1 MPTVRSAP
9 PGAAPRIRAVP
20 AVTRAVAILRLL
32 GRTPEPLGVKAIA
45 QSLDLV
51 TSTCLHILRALVVE
65 ELVKVDPVTKRYALG
80 MGMLLLARSVLGSAS
95 FANLA
100 QPTLDRLARDWE
112 VTAIGVEVGGLDQMI
127 VLALSRSSIPF
138 SLHVDVGSRF
148 PALISATGRLAAAF
162 GGHSWKEIEKR
173 FRTLRWQR
181 PPDFEAWR
189 REVELAR
196 KRGYSIDRRN
206 YIAGVTLIAVP
217 VLDAGGRLTH
227 TLVAAGMAEQLDN
240 ARCQA
245 LAQVMRADAA
255 RIAALLA
262 APAGE
267 PR

>member
-1 MPTVRSAP
+1 MLTALSAP
-9 PGAAPRIRAVP
+9 VRAAPRIRAVP

-32 GRTPEPLGVKAIA
+32 GRSPEPLGVKAIA

-51 TSTCLHILRALVVE
+51 TSTCLHILRALVAE

-80 MGMLLLARSVLGSAS
+80 MGMLLLARSVLGRAS
-95 FANLA
+95 FANLV
-100 QPTLDRLARDWE
+100 QPTLDRLAREWE
-112 VTAIGVEVGGLDQMI
+112 VTAIGVEVGGLDHMI

-148 PALISATGRLAAAF
+148 PALISATGRLTAAF

-173 FRTLRWQR
+173 FRALRWQR
-181 PPDFEAWR
+181 PLDFDAWR
-189 REVELAR
+189 KEVETAR
-196 KRGYSIDRRN
+196 HQRVRQ
-206 YIAGVTLIAVP
+206 
-217 VLDAGGRLTH
+217 
-227 TLVAAGMAEQLDN
+227 AAGMAEQLDN

-245 LAQVMRADAA
+245 LAQEMRNEAA
-255 RIAALLA
+255 RVAALLA